1 MSYEQMQNNRVCL
14 TGKIVNEAEF
24 SHEIMGE
31 GFYDLNVAVK
41 RLSGQEDII
50 PLTVSERLMEREN
63 FKIGNLIGVI
73 GQFRSY
79 NKLVENRSKLVLRVF
94 VRERVVPDEN
104 DPNTI
109 EIDGF
114 VCKQPI
120 YRTTPFKREI
130 TDLLIAVNRAYNK
143 SDYIPAIAW
152 GRNARFAGNFAVGD
166 RVQIVGR
173 IQSRIYQKQLEDG
186 SVDERTAYEVSI
198 SKLDL
203 INE

>member
-1 MSYEQMQNNRVCL
+1 MSYEQMQNNKVCL
-14 TGKIVNEAEF
+14 SGRIVSEAVF

-31 GFYDLNVAVK
+31 GFYDLNIAVK

-50 PLTVSERLMEREN
+50 PLTVSERIMEHEN
-63 FKIGNLIGVI
+63 FGVGALIGVI

-79 NKLVENRSKLVLRVF
+79 NKLVDSRSKLVLRVF
-94 VRERVVPDEN
+94 VRELAVPDED

-130 TDLLIAVNRAYNK
+130 TDMLIAVNRAYGK

-152 GRNARFAGNFAVGD
+152 GRNARYAGNFAVGD
-166 RVQIVGR
+166 RVKIVGR
-173 IQSRIYQKQLEDG
+173 IQSRVYQKMLEDG
-186 SVDERTAYEVSI
+186 SSEERTAYEVSI

-203 INE
+203 MDN